1 MTILYYCFHQ
11 DKTSKIS
18 IPFAKG
24 VVEALLEF
32 LYTDSLDRLDEKD
45 VDQLFKIII
54 LADQFFVSR
63 LKGQCENILS
73 NLLTIKNAVQLLI
86 FADTYNAENLKE
98 NCFEFIHQNMTSFL
112 EMRLLE
118 ELEPQLLKELSEF
131 YQMRRQLDCRV
142 ITPYSTAVS
151 DEEIMEISSICPVD
165 INESRNK
172 TVKDRKQK
180 TPTSNKKRSR
190 THKTSLSEKAQTL
203 SSDQPIK
210 DDHTVIESVED
221 ILLDIPE
228 QITCKT
234 RVKSIIVANKL
245 GLSEEIEENFTSLSR
260 NRKSTSE
267 SLSSSFVEF
276 PLLSSPPKSSGLYS
290 KPHKNEGR
298 TKMVKLSQKQRK
310 RLSSENEAAVS
321 TSPSIAGKFF

>member
-1 MTILYYCFHQ
+1 M
-11 DKTSKIS
+11 
-18 IPFAKG
+18 
-24 VVEALLEF
+24 EALLEF

-73 NLLTIKNAVQLLI
+73 NLLTIKNAIQLLI
-86 FADTYNAENLKE
+86 FADAYNAENLKE

-151 DEEIMEISSICPVD
+151 DEEILEISSMFPVD
-165 INESRNK
+165 INESRDK
-172 TVKDRKQK
+172 TVNNRKQK
-180 TPTSNKKRSR
+180 TPNSNKKRSR
-190 THKTSLSEKAQTL
+190 THKTSLSEKTL
-203 SSDQPIK
+203 SSEPMK
-210 DDHTVIESVED
+210 DPVIESVED

-228 QITCKT
+228 QITCNT

-267 SLSSSFVEF
+267 SLSSSSFVEF
-276 PLLSSPPKSSGLYS
+276 PLLSSPPKPAGFYS
-290 KPHKNEGR
+290 KAHKTEGR

-321 TSPSIAGKFF
+321 TSPSIAGIRFFYCIFFYKEANSLSVEGT

>member
-1 MTILYYCFHQ
+1 M
-11 DKTSKIS
+11 
-18 IPFAKG
+18 
-24 VVEALLEF
+24 EALLEF

-45 VDQLFKIII
+45 IDQLFKIII

-73 NLLTIKNAVQLLI
+73 NLVTIKNAVQLLI
-86 FADTYNAENLKE
+86 FADAYNADNLKE
-98 NCFEFIHQNMTSFL
+98 NCFEFIHQNITSFL

-118 ELEPQLLKELSEF
+118 ELEPHLLKELSEF

-151 DEEIMEISSICPVD
+151 DEEIMEISSMFPVN
-165 INESRNK
+165 INESRDK

-190 THKTSLSEKAQTL
+190 THKTSLSEKNQTL

-210 DDHTVIESVED
+210 DTVIESVDD

-228 QITCKT
+228 QITCNT

-260 NRKSTSE
+260 NRTSTSE

-276 PLLSSPPKSSGLYS
+276 PLLSSPPKPSGLYS
-290 KPHKNEGR
+290 KSHKTEGR
-298 TKMVKLSQKQRK
+298 TKIVKLSQKQRK

-321 TSPSIAGKFF
+321 TSPSIAGELFLITLLLLFFLQWQIV

>member
-1 MTILYYCFHQ
+1 M
-11 DKTSKIS
+11 
-18 IPFAKG
+18 
-24 VVEALLEF
+24 EALLEF

-45 VDQLFKIII
+45 IDQLFKIII

-73 NLLTIKNAVQLLI
+73 NLVTIKNAVQLLI
-86 FADTYNAENLKE
+86 FADAYNADNLKE
-98 NCFEFIHQNMTSFL
+98 NCFEFIHQNITSFL

-118 ELEPQLLKELSEF
+118 ELEPHLLKELSEF

-151 DEEIMEISSICPVD
+151 DEEIMEISSMFPVN
-165 INESRNK
+165 INESRDK

-190 THKTSLSEKAQTL
+190 THKTSLSEKNQTL

-210 DDHTVIESVED
+210 DTVIESVDD

-228 QITCKT
+228 QITCNT

-260 NRKSTSE
+260 NRTSTSE

-276 PLLSSPPKSSGLYS
+276 PLLSSPPKPSGLYS
-290 KPHKNEGR
+290 KSHKTEGR
-298 TKMVKLSQKQRK
+298 TKIVKLSQKQRK
-310 RLSSENEAAVS
+310 RLSSENEVAVS
-321 TSPSIAGKFF
+321 TSPSIAGELFLITLLLLFFLQWQIV

>member
-1 MTILYYCFHQ
+1 M
-11 DKTSKIS
+11 
-18 IPFAKG
+18 
-24 VVEALLEF
+24 EALLEF

-86 FADTYNAENLKE
+86 FADAYNAENLKE

-118 ELEPQLLKELSEF
+118 ELEAQLLKELSEF

-151 DEEIMEISSICPVD
+151 DEEILEISSMFPVD
-165 INESRNK
+165 INESRDK

-180 TPTSNKKRSR
+180 TPNSNKKRSR
-190 THKTSLSEKAQTL
+190 THKTSLSEKTQTL
-203 SSDQPIK
+203 SSEPMK
-210 DDHTVIESVED
+210 DAVIESVED

-228 QITCKT
+228 QITCNT

-260 NRKSTSE
+260 NRKSE
-267 SLSSSFVEF
+267 SLSSSSFVEF
-276 PLLSSPPKSSGLYS
+276 PLLSSPPKPAGFYS
-290 KPHKNEGR
+290 KPHKTESR

-321 TSPSIAGKFF
+321 TSPTIAGIRFFHCYFIVFFLQRGK

>member
-1 MTILYYCFHQ
+1 M
-11 DKTSKIS
+11 
-18 IPFAKG
+18 
-24 VVEALLEF
+24 EALLEF

-45 VDQLFKIII
+45 IDQLFKIII

-73 NLLTIKNAVQLLI
+73 NLVTIKNAVQLLI
-86 FADTYNAENLKE
+86 FADAYNADNLKE
-98 NCFEFIHQNMTSFL
+98 NCFEFIHQNITSFL

-118 ELEPQLLKELSEF
+118 ELEPHLLKELSEF

-151 DEEIMEISSICPVD
+151 DEEIMEISSMFPVN
-165 INESRNK
+165 INESRDK

-190 THKTSLSEKAQTL
+190 THKTSLSEKNQTL

-210 DDHTVIESVED
+210 DTVIESVDD

-228 QITCKT
+228 QITCNT

-245 GLSEEIEENFTSLSR
+245 DLSEEIEENFTSLSR
-260 NRKSTSE
+260 NRTSTSE

-276 PLLSSPPKSSGLYS
+276 PLLSSPPKPSGLYS
-290 KPHKNEGR
+290 KSHKTEGR
-298 TKMVKLSQKQRK
+298 TKIVKLSQKQRK

-321 TSPSIAGKFF
+321 TSPSIAGELFLITLLLLFFLQWQIV